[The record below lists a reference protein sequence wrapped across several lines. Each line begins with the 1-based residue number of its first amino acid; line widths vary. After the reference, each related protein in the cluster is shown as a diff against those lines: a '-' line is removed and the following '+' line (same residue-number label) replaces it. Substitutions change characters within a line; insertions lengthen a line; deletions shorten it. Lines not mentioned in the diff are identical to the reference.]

1 MNLSKIKK
9 LGAYRIGIVPLP
21 IYLTLVIFY
30 LLLTKMNAV
39 TNDLLG
45 ALGILIVYSFLLE
58 AIGKNIPVIKDLGGK
73 VLLVT
78 FFPAFM
84 VYKDWLPQPSINII
98 TDFMHNNNFLTFFI
112 SLIVVGSIASM
123 NRHVLIKATSRIIF
137 ILVLSSFGATLV
149 GLLTAYLLGMDLF
162 YAYFFIV
169 VPVMAGGVGEGALPL
184 SIGYSALL
192 GMTQP
197 EAFGKIIP
205 CVFLGGLIAVIL
217 SSFLNHLGEKNP
229 NLTGNGVLLDG
240 EKLEA
245 LSNKKDGRIDLNK
258 AIVAGVFAIMVYFI
272 ALFLN
277 QLLGLPT
284 PILLLI
290 VVMLMKVLGLI
301 SDELLEGGVGLYQ
314 FTITAITPLL
324 LFGVGVAMT
333 PWEDIISVITNFKL
347 LFVLFM
353 TVLSV
358 VIISY
363 FTAKK
368 TKLYPIDTAIVIS
381 CCSGQ
386 GGTGALAIL
395 TAGNRMILM
404 PFAQVAVRLGGAITV
419 TIALTLLKFLS

>member
-272 ALFLN
+272 ALYLN

-368 TKLYPIDTAIVIS
+368 TKLYPVDTAIVIS

-395 TAGNRMILM
+395 TAGNRIILM

>member
-272 ALFLN
+272 ALYLN

-368 TKLYPIDTAIVIS
+368 TKLYPVDTAIVIS